1 MYKVFL
7 ALVFALF
14 VFPLTQVLGQA
25 GPPKKQPLTST
36 SNQTDRATVMSGSVE
51 PNPEAKSLYEEGVKR
66 VEMGEVSEAVERFQ
80 RAVKLDPEYADA
92 YSALGRAFFKL
103 RQWDNASG
111 NLRRAIALRAAKER
125 QRQEVL
131 QKNRGRRIIGGVAPT
146 QRPND
151 NPVETE
157 TRGLVSLT
165 SAQPRKKPIPSSPE
179 TRLGETVAV
188 GRTVLRL
195 PPPSPSSTQSETP
208 KNVGTINSSRTI
220 PEPKQAQENN
230 ATTGAGTLN
239 SKPEPEVRRVEPAIL
254 VNTNADN
261 LQNNALPETIAA
273 VASVKL
279 STPQLD
285 SVEPDPTPEAA
296 ATVKRL
302 SAISDGTLQEILNT
316 DAPSAELFRVKPNGT
331 QQPDAP
337 QYQVTADDPEPL
349 RPRQGQADVQVAMNV
364 PPTLPT
370 IASVSKNLSA
380 DEVRLITMYRVG
392 PGDVLDVRL
401 NDSQSRQETAF
412 TVTTSGLL
420 EHPKLSGPLTV
431 RGLTVEE
438 IATKIEAD
446 LKNRVLI
453 DNPKALVA
461 VLDYVSHAIV
471 VTGLVKDPGT
481 KVLKREAIPLI
492 VVLADAQ
499 PLPEAARVTVERN
512 GVNQI
517 ETDLNHTADMNFLVQ
532 PGDTVTLQPSITQS
546 FYIGGKVKVPGE
558 KPYRRGL
565 TLLQAIMSAGGATHE
580 SKIAE
585 ISRNDGQGMLIQTS
599 FDLNDIESGKAADP
613 LVRPGDRILVR
624 R

>member
-1 MYKVFL
+1 
-7 ALVFALF
+7 
-14 VFPLTQVLGQA
+14 
-25 GPPKKQPLTST
+25 
-36 SNQTDRATVMSGSVE
+36 
-51 PNPEAKSLYEEGVKR
+51 
-66 VEMGEVSEAVERFQ
+66 
-80 RAVKLDPEYADA
+80 
-92 YSALGRAFFKL
+92 
-103 RQWDNASG
+103 
-111 NLRRAIALRAAKER
+111 
-125 QRQEVL
+125 
-131 QKNRGRRIIGGVAPT
+131 
-146 QRPND
+146 
-151 NPVETE
+151 
-157 TRGLVSLT
+157 
-165 SAQPRKKPIPSSPE
+165 
-179 TRLGETVAV
+179 
-188 GRTVLRL
+188 
-195 PPPSPSSTQSETP
+195 
-208 KNVGTINSSRTI
+208 
-220 PEPKQAQENN
+220 
-230 ATTGAGTLN
+230 
-239 SKPEPEVRRVEPAIL
+239 
-254 VNTNADN
+254 
-261 LQNNALPETIAA
+261 
-273 VASVKL
+273 
-279 STPQLD
+279 
-285 SVEPDPTPEAA
+285 
-296 ATVKRL
+296 
-302 SAISDGTLQEILNT
+302 
-316 DAPSAELFRVKPNGT
+316 
-331 QQPDAP
+331 
-337 QYQVTADDPEPL
+337 
-349 RPRQGQADVQVAMNV
+349 
-364 PPTLPT
+364 
-370 IASVSKNLSA
+370 
-380 DEVRLITMYRVG
+380 
-392 PGDVLDVRL
+392 
-401 NDSQSRQETAF
+401 
-412 TVTTSGLL
+412 
-420 EHPKLSGPLTV
+420 LTV